1 MRDFSDFY
9 IKNYFI
15 SKIFVTLQPET
26 NMVYIE
32 FMCNIES
39 YKIDLKA
46 LPQGVT
52 NLEFKLDDEYFQ
64 AIDAP
69 DIQRGELKSSLS
81 INRTDDFYE
90 LNFHTEGVVHIPC
103 DICLD
108 DMDQDIETDDRLVV
122 KFGEEYS
129 EEDDLVI
136 VAENEG
142 ILDIS
147 WFIYEFIDLNI
158 PIKHVHAPG
167 KCNPAMIEMLQQHSA
182 ARSGEEEEET
192 VDPRW
197 AALLKLKK

>member
-1 MRDFSDFY
+1 
-9 IKNYFI
+9 
-15 SKIFVTLQPET
+15 
-26 NMVYIE
+26 
-32 FMCNIES
+32 MCNIES
-39 YKIDLKA
+39 FKIDLKA

-69 DIQRGELKSSLS
+69 DIQRGELQSSLS
-81 INRTDDFYE
+81 INRTDDFFE

-108 DMDQDIETDDRLVV
+108 DMDQSIETDDRLMV
-122 KFGEEYS
+122 KFGDDYS

-142 ILDIS
+142 ILD
-147 WFIYEFIDLNI
+147 
-158 PIKHVHAPG
+158 
-167 KCNPAMIEMLQQHSA
+167 PAMIEMLQQHSA
-182 ARSGEEEEET
+182 ARSGEEDEES

>member
-1 MRDFSDFY
+1 
-9 IKNYFI
+9 
-15 SKIFVTLQPET
+15 
-26 NMVYIE
+26 
-32 FMCNIES
+32 MCNIES
-39 YKIDLKA
+39 FKIDLKA
-46 LPQGVT
+46 LPQGVST
-52 NLEFKLDDEYFQ
+52 LEFKLADAYFK

-69 DIQRGELKSSLS
+69 DVQSGELLSSLS
-81 INRTDDFYE
+81 ISRTDDFFE
-90 LNFHTEGVVHIPC
+90 LNFHTEGIVHIPC

-108 DMDQDIETDDRLVV
+108 DMEQSIETDDRLVV
-122 KFGEEYS
+122 RFGEDYS

-167 KCNPAMIEMLQQHSA
+167 KCNPAMIEKLNEHSA

-197 AALLKLKK
+197 EALLKLKK

>member
-1 MRDFSDFY
+1 
-9 IKNYFI
+9 
-15 SKIFVTLQPET
+15 
-26 NMVYIE
+26 
-32 FMCNIES
+32 MCNIKS
-39 YKIDLKA
+39 FKIDLKA

-69 DIQRGELKSSLS
+69 DIQRGELQSSLS
-81 INRTDDFYE
+81 INRTDDFFE

-108 DMDQDIETDDRLVV
+108 DMDQSIETDDRLMV
-122 KFGEEYS
+122 KFGDDYS

-142 ILDIS
+142 MLDIS

-182 ARSGEEEEET
+182 ARSGEEDEES

>member
-1 MRDFSDFY
+1 
-9 IKNYFI
+9 
-15 SKIFVTLQPET
+15 
-26 NMVYIE
+26 
-32 FMCNIES
+32 MCNIES
-39 YKIDLKA
+39 FKIDLKA
-46 LPQGVT
+46 LPQGT
-52 NLEFKLDDEYFQ
+52 SILEFKLDDSYFK

-69 DIQRGELKSSLS
+69 DIQRGELSSSLS
-81 INRTDDFYE
+81 ISRTDDFFE
-90 LNFHTEGVVHIPC
+90 LNFHTEGIVHIPC

-108 DMDQDIETDDRLVV
+108 DMEQSIETDDRLLVR
-122 KFGEEYS
+122 FGEDYS

-142 ILDIS
+142 ILDVA
-147 WFIYEFIDLNI
+147 WFIYEFIALNI

-167 KCNPAMIEMLQQHSA
+167 KCNPAMIEMLQEHSA

>member
-1 MRDFSDFY
+1 
-9 IKNYFI
+9 
-15 SKIFVTLQPET
+15 
-26 NMVYIE
+26 
-32 FMCNIES
+32 MCNIES
-39 YKIDLKA
+39 FKIDLKA
-46 LPQGVT
+46 LPQGVSI
-52 NLEFKLDDEYFQ
+52 LEFKLDDSYFK

-69 DIQRGELKSSLS
+69 DIQRGELSSSLS
-81 INRTDDFYE
+81 ISRTGDFFE
-90 LNFHTEGVVHIPC
+90 LNFHTEGIVHIPC

-108 DMDQDIETDDRLVV
+108 DMEQSIETDDRLLVR
-122 KFGEEYS
+122 FGEDYS

-142 ILDIS
+142 ILDVA
-147 WFIYEFIDLNI
+147 WFIYEFIALNI

-167 KCNPAMIEMLQQHSA
+167 KCNPAMIEMLQEHSA

>member
-1 MRDFSDFY
+1 
-9 IKNYFI
+9 
-15 SKIFVTLQPET
+15 
-26 NMVYIE
+26 
-32 FMCNIES
+32 MCNIDS
-39 YKIDLKA
+39 FKIDLKA
-46 LPQGVT
+46 LPQGIT
-52 NLEFKLDDEYFQ
+52 EKEFKLTNEYFE

-69 DIQRGELKSSLS
+69 DVQRGELSSSLS
-81 INRTDDFYE
+81 VNRTDDFFE

-108 DMDQDIETDDRLVV
+108 DMDQSIETDDRLMV
-122 KFGEEYS
+122 KFGDDYS

-167 KCNPAMIEMLQQHSA
+167 KCNKAMTSKLSKHLRGSA
-182 ARSGEEEEET
+182 NDESDDNDVEGFEEPVIDNVEEEENI
-192 VDPRW
+192 DPRW
-197 AALLKLKK
+197 NELKKILDNN

>member
-1 MRDFSDFY
+1 
-9 IKNYFI
+9 
-15 SKIFVTLQPET
+15 
-26 NMVYIE
+26 
-32 FMCNIES
+32 MCNIES
-39 YKIDLKA
+39 FKIDLKA
-46 LPQGVT
+46 LPQGT
-52 NLEFKLDDEYFQ
+52 SILEFKLDDSYFK

-69 DIQRGELKSSLS
+69 DIQCGELSSSLS
-81 INRTDDFYE
+81 ISRTDDFFE
-90 LNFHTEGVVHIPC
+90 LNFHTEGIVHIPC

-108 DMDQDIETDDRLVV
+108 DMEQSIETDDRLLVR
-122 KFGEEYS
+122 FGEDYS

-142 ILDIS
+142 ILDVA
-147 WFIYEFIDLNI
+147 WFIYEFIALNI

-167 KCNPAMIEMLQQHSA
+167 KCNPAMIEMLQEHSA